1 MSIPRNLRYQ
11 GKIESA
17 ASRSSRVNI
26 SPQNG
31 TSTYSLGDTIIV
43 NLPSR
48 NGLVLVPS
56 ESYLKFNLSV
66 TNGDASANSYRFDS
80 CGAHGLIRQI
90 RVFSSSNMIQ
100 DIDTYSGLAKVLM
113 DIQAPT
119 SATYGKLN
127 VLAATRA
134 DQVVTGFGSSAV
146 VATAVD
152 ATNVLVNGVNFTQA
166 SGLLTPSAAQLV
178 NVLNSLSVNQIN
190 AGDAHAIALAAAGTS
205 TQQTYC
211 LNLIS
216 LVGSLCQNN
225 YLPLFA
231 SGSLRIEIT
240 LHDTLNKIF
249 AIGNSSSNAVGAGT
263 IAVTNCEYV
272 ANLIELSDSA
282 MGMVNASLQ
291 GQPLQMVVPDWKN
304 FQYSTPVS
312 TGIQINVP
320 IAAKF
325 ASLKSLITMS
335 RDRYGL
341 SAYYPQSSAANGLSQ
356 YFYRIGAVLAPSK
369 PPQTV
374 QECFSEVMKAIA
386 GMSDLGHMPSID
398 KQSYQLPASTTQ
410 SLATLSNGATSS
422 GSFYIGLDL
431 EGYPNA
437 QKDNIYAGYNTTS
450 DDIFLTITYGT
461 VANAVTT
468 RFDTYALFDTLL
480 VFENGVCYAR
490 Y

>member
-31 TSTYSLGDTIIV
+31 TSTYNLGDTIIV
-43 NLPSR
+43 NLMSR
-48 NGLVLVPS
+48 PGLVLVPS
-56 ESYLKFNLSV
+56 ESYLKFNLAV
-66 TNGDASANSYRFDS
+66 TNGDGSANSYRLDS

-127 VLAATRA
+127 VTSGTRA
-134 DQVVTGFGSSAV
+134 DQVVTGFGSA
-146 VATAVD
+146 AIATTAVD
-152 ATNVLVNGVNFTQA
+152 ATNQLVNGVNVTLA
-166 SGLLTPSAAQLV
+166 GPLLTPTPAQLTA
-178 NVLNSLSVNQIN
+178 VLNSLSVNQIN
-190 AGDAHAIALAAAGTS
+190 CGESHAISLGAGSTS

-231 SGSLRIEIT
+231 SGALRIEIT
-240 LHDTLNKIF
+240 LHDTLSKIF
-249 AIGNSSSNAVGAGT
+249 AIGNSGANAVGLGS
-263 IAVTNCEYV
+263 IAITNCEYV

-291 GQPLQMVVPDWKN
+291 GQPLQMVIQDWKN

-312 TGIQINVP
+312 SGIQINVP

-325 ASLKSLITMS
+325 ASLKSLITMT

-341 SAYYPQSSAANGLSQ
+341 SSYYPQSSAVNGLSQ
-356 YFYRIGAVLAPSK
+356 YFYRVGALLLPSK
-369 PPQTV
+369 PPSTI
-374 QECFSEVMKAIA
+374 QECFCEVMKSIA

-431 EGYPNA
+431 EGFPNA
-437 QKDNIYAGYNTTS
+437 QKDNIYAGYNTTT

-468 RFDTYALFDTLL
+468 RFDTFALFDTLL
-480 VFENGVCYAR
+480 VFENGVAYAR

>member
-31 TSTYSLGDTIIV
+31 TSTYNLGDTIIV
-43 NLPSR
+43 NLMSR
-48 NGLVLVPS
+48 PGLVLVPS
-56 ESYLKFNLSV
+56 ESYLKFNLAV
-66 TNGDASANSYRFDS
+66 TNGDATANSYRFDS

-90 RVFSSSNMIQ
+90 RVFSSSNLIQ

-134 DQVVTGFGSSAV
+134 DQVITGFGSAAIV
-146 VATAVD
+146 GTA
-152 ATNVLVNGVNFTQA
+152 ASGFVNGVQVT
-166 SGLLTPSAAQLV
+166 SAAATNDQLAA
-178 NVLNSLSVNQIN
+178 VLNSLSVNQIN
-190 AGDAHAIALAAAGTS
+190 SGEAHAISLGAGAPS

-231 SGSLRIEIT
+231 SGALRIEIT
-240 LHDTLNKIF
+240 LHDTLSKIF
-249 AIGNSSSNAVGAGT
+249 AIGNLNANAVGLGS
-263 IAVTNCEYV
+263 IAITNCEYV

-312 TGIQINVP
+312 SGIQINVP

-325 ASLKSLITMS
+325 ASLKSLITMT

-341 SAYYPQSSAANGLSQ
+341 SAYYPQSSAVNGLSQ
-356 YFYRIGAVLAPSK
+356 YFYRVGALLLPSK
-369 PPQTV
+369 PPSTI
-374 QECFSEVMKAIA
+374 QECFCEVMKSIA

-437 QKDNIYAGYNTTS
+437 AKDGIYAGYNTTT

-468 RFDTYALFDTLL
+468 RFDTFALFDTLL
-480 VFENGVCYAR
+480 VFENGVAYAR